1 MKNTLFFFALVLA
14 VIAANCSKSDGPNPA
29 ACDGGATEFVLDQPF
44 YLCYGTEAHLEG
56 DDSFIVSFHAFYGE
70 SRCPIDSLAL
80 CVWEGRADAG
90 FAATISNLTQLDTLS
105 AAGLSNPAF
114 SDSTIF
120 ANYKIKLLA
129 IEPYP
134 TAANSPIPKEDYK
147 LKLLVTQ

>member
-1 MKNTLFFFALVLA
+1 MKNALFVFSLLLSVLA
-14 VIAANCSKSDGPNPA
+14 VFCSKPDNQETNV
-29 ACDGGATEFVLDQPF
+29 CDGGATEFSLGEPF
-44 YLCYGTEAHLEG
+44 YLCYGTEATWTEDADFTVKFQEVFG
-56 DDSFIVSFHAFYGE
+56 D

-90 FAATISNLTQLDTLS
+90 LRLNIHDFTRVDTVS
-105 AAGLSNPAF
+105 AAGLSNAAVF
-114 SDSTIF
+114 DSTEF
-120 ANYKIKLLA
+120 SGYKVKLLA

>member
-1 MKNTLFFFALVLA
+1 MKNTLFISLLLLVVYA
-14 VIAANCSKSDGPNPA
+14 VSCSKSDEQPTNT
-29 ACDGGATEFVLDQPF
+29 CSDGDTEFSLDEPF
-44 YLCYGTEAHLEG
+44 YLCYGTEATWTEDANFTVRFQDLIG
-56 DDSFIVSFHAFYGE
+56 D

-90 FAATISNLTQLDTLS
+90 LRLNVHDFTRTDTVS
-105 AAGLSNPAF
+105 AAGLSNAAVF
-114 SDSTIF
+114 DSTEF
-120 ANYKIKLLA
+120 SGYKVKLLA